1 VGRSLV
7 SGWRRGACLV
17 WEMEVQRRRLASMG
31 EEEEQAGWE
40 RRGIKRFIFLM
51 YKEIVR
57 SVLINKKTLF
67 LHGIRA

>member
-1 VGRSLV
+1 
-7 SGWRRGACLV
+7 V